1 MMVNQCRHRH
11 NTKRRHGRCYSKL
24 YPIVGHGAYIAIT
37 LPWYSR
43 EPHDVEGVAA
53 FRFTIRQRS

>member
-11 NTKRRHGRCYSKL
+11 NTKRRHGRCYRKL

-37 LPWYSR
+37 LP
-43 EPHDVEGVAA
+43 
-53 FRFTIRQRS
+53 